1 MNGTATLPR
10 RSFGETMRADVWWTQ
25 PLLVF
30 IGLSIFIVYSTWAAF
45 QGQNYF
51 FGNYISPFY
60 SPEILGDSPHSWF
73 GPKPSWWPAWLIFS
87 PALLVL
93 WAPGGFRVTC
103 YYYRGAYYKSFW
115 ADPPACTVGEPR
127 KTYWG
132 ERSFPLIMQNVH
144 RYFLYLAFLFLLVSS
159 LRCLEGALV
168 SRWIWDRR
176 RHDRVGNQRRAA
188 WRLYFWLS
196 FAAAS
201 GWRSFRSIFESA
213 CVLSRL
219 HMRGLFKSPSHALGM
234 AQSILGGLCRS
245 LRPPVCDGCLA
256 RLAAPIAASD
266 SLKC

>member
-144 RYFLYLAFLFLLVSS
+144 RYFLYLALLFLLVSG
-159 LRCLEGALV
+159 LRCLESALV
-168 SRWIWDRR
+168 CRTD
-176 RHDRVGNQRRAA
+176 
-188 WRLYFWLS
+188 LEL
-196 FAAAS
+196 AS
-201 GWRSFRSIFESA
+201 GRSSSRST
-213 CVLSRL
+213 
-219 HMRGLFKSPSHALGM
+219 LF
-234 AQSILGGLCRS
+234 
-245 LRPPVCDGCLA
+245 CLA
-256 RLAAPIAASD
+256 VILLAVIRCGIWLAGF
-266 SLKC
+266 